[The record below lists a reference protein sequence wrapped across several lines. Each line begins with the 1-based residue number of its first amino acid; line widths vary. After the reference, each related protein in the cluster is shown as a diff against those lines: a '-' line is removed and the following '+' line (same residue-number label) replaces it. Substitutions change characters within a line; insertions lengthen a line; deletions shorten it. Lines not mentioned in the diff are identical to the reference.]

1 MESKPIFST
10 EKLTIDDYVNEYFK
24 KKIVPI
30 IKDMKN
36 YKFAVSGPISA
47 GKSTLLQ
54 KLYILFEKYKTK
66 IAILPEYINSDT
78 EIGPKFLARF
88 INKQI
93 TNATF
98 QNYILDVYKNTYKEI
113 SKNDYNIMMMERVPD
128 DSILIFANIT
138 NCNCPEDL
146 NEQSLFALYNKMI
159 QYNKECQFPSYM
171 DNETKLIDFI
181 GNIDD
186 IIINIIDIIAD
197 DIKNG
202 VDKRIIGLSV
212 NTEVCITRIKRRG
225 REEEQNYD
233 TAYLSQ
239 IIYAYNEIFK
249 IRKLNNEAKKGIT
262 DKKEIEKINK
272 KYNIRFT
279 NIGKLVDN
287 Y

>member
-1 MESKPIFST
+1 MESKPVFST
-10 EKLTIDDYVNEYFK
+10 EKLTINEYVHEYFK
-24 KKIVPI
+24 NKIVPI
-30 IKDMKN
+30 IPNMKN
-36 YKFAVSGPISA
+36 YKFSVSGPISA

-54 KLYILFEKYKTK
+54 KLYMLCVEFGIK
-66 IAILPEYINSDT
+66 IAILPEYINSDI

-88 INKQI
+88 INKEI

-98 QNYILDVYKNTYKEI
+98 QNYILDVYKHTYNEIVKE
-113 SKNDYNIMMMERVPD
+113 DYNIMMMERVPD

-159 QYNKECQFPSYM
+159 QYDKECQFPSYI

-186 IIINIIDIIAD
+186 IIINVIDIIAD
-197 DIKNG
+197 DIEKGIN
-202 VDKRIIGLSV
+202 KRIIGLSV
-212 NTEVCITRIKRRG
+212 NTDVCISRIKRRG
-225 REEEQNYD
+225 RKEEKDYD

-249 IRKLNNEAKKGIT
+249 IRKLNNEAKRGIT
-262 DKKEIEKINK
+262 DKKEIEKIDK